1 MKSFTHDGIRIAYHE
16 EGVPDGPAVVFSH
29 GFLMDHEMFSPNV
42 AALRDTFRC
51 ITWDQRGFG
60 ETGAV
65 ANAFSYWDSARDLI
79 ALLNHLEV
87 TSASLVGMSQGGFI
101 SMRAALLAPERF
113 RAIALI
119 STRSAPDDEQ
129 VKASFERL
137 KEEWASGGAAN
148 VAWPLSRL
156 LLGEGY
162 DAADWVAKWHRIGIP
177 HFEHPVDALV
187 HRDDITSRLPEI
199 TLDAIVF
206 HGGADI
212 AIDPAFG
219 KALAQGL
226 PACRD
231 FICVD
236 GAGHTPNLTH
246 PDAVNPALRDFLT
259 RYGWG

>member
-1 MKSFTHDGIRIAYHE
+1 MKSFTHDGVRIAYHE
-16 EGVPDGPAVVFSH
+16 AGVPDGPAVVFSH
-29 GFLMDHEMFSPNV
+29 GFLMDREMFSPNV
-42 AALRDTFRC
+42 AALSDTFRC

-60 ETGAV
+60 ETGVV
-65 ANAFSYWDSARDLI
+65 ASAFSYWDSARDLI
-79 ALLNHLEV
+79 ALLDHLGV

-113 RAIALI
+113 RALALI

-129 VKASFERL
+129 VKASFEGL
-137 KEEWASGGAAN
+137 KKEWALGGAAN
-148 VAWPLSRL
+148 VAGPLSRL

-162 DAADWVAKWHRIGIP
+162 DAAEWVAKWNRIGIL
-177 HFEHPVDALV
+177 HFDHPVDALV
-187 HRDDITSRLPEI
+187 NRDDITSRLPEI

-206 HGGADI
+206 HGGADV

-231 FICVD
+231 FIRVD

-246 PDAVNPALRDFLT
+246 PEAVNPALRDFLT
-259 RYGWG
+259 RYGRG